1 MRIFSVK
8 LAPGLRVSAS
18 SRGLRTHVGPRL
30 ARVHVGGGRTGISTG
45 AGPFTYYT
53 SGSSQR
59 PSGASPAAIRAT
71 SPIPQAQSKAEEAH
85 SLAQEIQTILD
96 LHRVQFTPASRP
108 QASPPPAPNSRS
120 IRAKYRRFARDSTSL
135 FARAERRSALSE
147 ADRRAQHESEAIAQ
161 EWKGQQT
168 AWQRELDDQW
178 EGLMR
183 NEPDTVLG
191 VLAVALE
198 DNEAYAAAVGVD
210 GDEVSIVVLLPEV
223 EVLPE
228 RKPGVTAAG
237 NLSLKKFT
245 KTEAAELYKEL
256 VAGHLLTTVQEA
268 LAVAPAVQVVRV
280 VGVRRTTKGRVDAL
294 VAARLSRAALAA
306 AAWSTASATE
316 ILNGAQ
322 TELVVNQKGVTK
334 ALHALDLR
342 HEPGLQALVDAVEFD
357 S

>member
-1 MRIFSVK
+1 
-8 LAPGLRVSAS
+8 
-18 SRGLRTHVGPRL
+18 
-30 ARVHVGGGRTGISTG
+30 
-45 AGPFTYYT
+45 
-53 SGSSQR
+53 
-59 PSGASPAAIRAT
+59 
-71 SPIPQAQSKAEEAH
+71 
-85 SLAQEIQTILD
+85 
-96 LHRVQFTPASRP
+96 
-108 QASPPPAPNSRS
+108 
-120 IRAKYRRFARDSTSL
+120 
-135 FARAERRSALSE
+135 
-147 ADRRAQHESEAIAQ
+147 
-161 EWKGQQT
+161 
-168 AWQRELDDQW
+168 
-178 EGLMR
+178 MR